1 MTKNVPIIE
10 VYYSYPDY
18 THTYYFTS
26 VEKRDAEF
34 DRILEA
40 AKKSSK
46 VKSVKTSKYKLTK
59 EYHSIR
65 VEYYD
70 EDAGSDLYDVYT
82 KTEKSMSIDEEQIFK
97 L

>member
-34 DRILEA
+34 DKILEA
-40 AKKSSK
+40 AKKNSK

-59 EYHSIR
+59 EYHSISI
-65 VEYYD
+65 EYYD
-70 EDAGSDLYDVYT
+70 EDAGGEMTDTYT